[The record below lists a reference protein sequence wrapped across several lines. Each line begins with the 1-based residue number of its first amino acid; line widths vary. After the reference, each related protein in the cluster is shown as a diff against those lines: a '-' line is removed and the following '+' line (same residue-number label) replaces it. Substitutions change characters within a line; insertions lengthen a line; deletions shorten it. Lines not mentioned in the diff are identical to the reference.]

1 MVYTPIIKRLS
12 CGASPRYLSGAWDPW
27 GYGMFGAYKA
37 DWDTFKGFDEVKFK
51 TKWGGE
57 DWDLVNRAYVAGLEF
72 DRIKHADFYHFDHT
86 RVGMWT

>member
-1 MVYTPIIKRLS
+1 MVYTPIITRLA
-12 CGASPRYLSGAWDPW
+12 CGASAKYVSGAWDPW
-27 GYGMFGAYKA
+27 GYGMFGSYKT
-37 DWDTFKGFDEVKFK
+37 DWDKFQGFDEIKFK

-72 DRIKHADFYHFDHT
+72 DRIKQADFYHYDHS